1 MRVATY
7 LMVTVREVETGD
19 VHARVEHLDQH
30 LGVPAGWAQCA
41 NNFGLALVEIN
52 RLKDVLEADTS

>member
-1 MRVATY
+1 
-7 LMVTVREVETGD
+7 MVTVREVETGD

-30 LGVPAGWAQCA
+30 LGVPAGWAQGA